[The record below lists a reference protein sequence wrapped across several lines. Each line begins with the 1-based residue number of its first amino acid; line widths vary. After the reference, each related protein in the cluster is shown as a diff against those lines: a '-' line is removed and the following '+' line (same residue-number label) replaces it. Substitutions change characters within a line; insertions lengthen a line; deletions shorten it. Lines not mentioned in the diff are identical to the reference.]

1 MGKRDNLFASMRI
14 ILPQQRDII
23 LELQEEKK
31 LVPQP
36 VVEQDELE
44 QFDYA
49 IRDSARNDYAITV
62 NWWKEKKPN
71 LGTLCS
77 FCGVVKYVD
86 TKKIK
91 IVNVTEVVWIESRF
105 ITSVIAD

>member
-1 MGKRDNLFASMRI
+1 MSEHKTV
-14 ILPQQRDII
+14 I

-36 VVEQDELE
+36 ILEQDELE
-44 QFDYA
+44 HFDYA

-62 NWWKEKKPN
+62 SLWKEKKN
-71 LGTLCS
+71 GLGSLFT
-77 FCGVVKYVD
+77 FWGVVKYVD